1 MFGFFINQLNTDG
14 KKLYQ
19 KVIDLYKKRI
29 RLERSKTY
37 FEVCIKYNLWP
48 LFTNIY
54 IIIYIINIIELVPIF
69 VFQINIEYI
78 YNRVE

>member
-29 RLERSKTY
+29 RLEKSKIY
-37 FEVCIKYNLWP
+37 FEVYIKDKYNK
-48 LFTNIY
+48 
-54 IIIYIINIIELVPIF
+54 
-69 VFQINIEYI
+69 
-78 YNRVE
+78 

>member
-19 KVIDLYKKRI
+19 KVLDLYKKRI

-37 FEVCIKYNLWP
+37 FDELIAYLNSDNLIKHLFPDNLKKT
-48 LFTNIY
+48 FIS
-54 IIIYIINIIELVPIF
+54 
-69 VFQINIEYI
+69 
-78 YNRVE
+78 

>member
-1 MFGFFINQLNTDG
+1 MFVFFINQLNIDG

-37 FEVCIKYNLWP
+37 FEVCIKHNLW
-48 LFTNIY
+48 LHFINIY
-54 IIIYIINIIELVPIF
+54 IYTFLHALQQCVC
-69 VFQINIEYI
+69 
-78 YNRVE
+78 

>member
-29 RLERSKTY
+29 RLERPKTY
-37 FEVCIKYNLWP
+37 FEVCIKHNL
-48 LFTNIY
+48 
-54 IIIYIINIIELVPIF
+54 
-69 VFQINIEYI
+69 
-78 YNRVE
+78 